1 MLACGSPPTLTHL
14 VDLANARQAGGT
26 EIAPNTTDG
35 RCNPEALRPMAVSFQ
50 RDDAARRINVV
61 VTGPLFTA
69 EILSI
74 VDWQAEQRVWD
85 YGCLYDERQMTVPPR
100 IVDVSAIA
108 HYVREL
114 TKVYGPRGPV
124 AVVGE
129 RVGSVDA
136 YARLSRNIG
145 FTFQVF
151 DEVSDAE
158 RWLASRA
165 PQP

>member
-1 MLACGSPPTLTHL
+1 
-14 VDLANARQAGGT
+14 
-26 EIAPNTTDG
+26 
-35 RCNPEALRPMAVSFQ
+35 MAVSFQ
-50 RDDAARRINVV
+50 RDDAARRINVGGR
-61 VTGPLFTA
+61 GPLFAA

-114 TKVYGPRGPV
+114 TKVHGPRGPV

-136 YARLSRNIG
+136 YARLSRNI
-145 FTFQVF
+145 
-151 DEVSDAE
+151 
-158 RWLASRA
+158 
-165 PQP
+165 

>member
-1 MLACGSPPTLTHL
+1 
-14 VDLANARQAGGT
+14 
-26 EIAPNTTDG
+26 
-35 RCNPEALRPMAVSFQ
+35 MAVSFH

-61 VTGPLFTA
+61 VTGPLFA
-69 EILSI
+69 MEILRV
-74 VDWQAEQRVWD
+74 VDRQAEEGLWD
-85 YGCLYDERQMTVPPR
+85 YACLYDERQMTVPPR

-114 TKVYGPRGPV
+114 TKAYGPRGPV
-124 AVVGE
+124 AVVAQ

-151 DEVSDAE
+151 DDVSDAE

-165 PQP
+165 RQP